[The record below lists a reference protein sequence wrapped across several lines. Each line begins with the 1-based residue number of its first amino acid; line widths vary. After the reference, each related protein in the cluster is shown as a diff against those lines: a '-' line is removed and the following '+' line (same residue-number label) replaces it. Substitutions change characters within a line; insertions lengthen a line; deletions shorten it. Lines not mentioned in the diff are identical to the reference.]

1 MNSMNRLHISVG
13 SGKLLG
19 IRSINTPTT
28 TNRFCTLM
36 QNKSSVCSKCYASR
50 YERFRKNVREA
61 FDKNRVLAE
70 RLLAPS
76 EIPVFQNDRVLRFSS
91 FGEIINRT
99 HFKNLLAIAIANPQ
113 TLFTLWTKRTALVQF
128 VIKREGKPSNLIL
141 IHSSSEID
149 VVDELPEHFDKVFS
163 VFSKG
168 TDPVS
173 INCHA
178 KCIECMVC
186 YSNNRV
192 VYINEVIK

>member
-1 MNSMNRLHISVG
+1 MDSTNSLHISVG
-13 SGKLLG
+13 SGKLSG

-36 QNKSSVCSKCYASR
+36 QNQSSVCSKCYASR
-50 YERFRKNVREA
+50 YEGYRKNVREA
-61 FDKNRVLAE
+61 FKRNQVLAE
-70 RLLAPS
+70 RLLTPS
-76 EIPVFQNDRVLRFSS
+76 EIPVFHNDRVLRFSS

-99 HFKNLLAIAIANPQ
+99 HFKNMLAIAIANPQ

-186 YSNNRV
+186 YSKNETINIVEV
-192 VYINEVIK
+192 VK